1 MQIIGLTCE
10 VSGPHTDHR
19 AYVRG
24 VGPTC
29 AVMGSRIGHLGA
41 FPLDETTNFNVDF
54 PAPISRKVA
63 TKPTRFVFNPR
74 SQQGNEKA

>member
-1 MQIIGLTCE
+1 
-10 VSGPHTDHR
+10 
-19 AYVRG
+19 
-24 VGPTC
+24 
-29 AVMGSRIGHLGA
+29 MGSRIGHLGA

-54 PAPISRKVA
+54 PAPVSRKVA